1 MNEHDIDRDADFVRH
16 VAESYRPR
24 ELSAA
29 ERVAF
34 RTRLDARIR
43 RRAHLPLWIA
53 GAATAAVVALAVL
66 VRGSLPVETP
76 ATTGSSAAALDAE
89 ETLLAL
95 ALPAS
100 DAETLPADY
109 QAIDDLLLEGEGV

>member
-1 MNEHDIDRDADFVRH
+1 MSEHDIDRDVDFVRH

-24 ELSAA
+24 EFSSA

-43 RRAHLPLWIA
+43 RRAQLPIWIA
-53 GAATAAVVALAVL
+53 GAATAAAVAVLVL
-66 VRGSLPVETP
+66 VRGSLPVNAP
-76 ATTGSSAAALDAE
+76 AEPGTSAALDAE

-100 DAETLPADY
+100 DAEKLPADY